1 MSNSLGTIGCVKE
14 TYRTYGMSGFY
25 RGYSALLIFSMPK
38 NAVRFGAFEFAATN
52 MFTAKTKTN
61 SFLCG
66 LVAGAAEALAVVTP

>member
-1 MSNSLGTIGCVKE
+1 
-14 TYRTYGMSGFY
+14 
-25 RGYSALLIFSMPK
+25 MPK